1 MAEELEKTQEPKTEL
16 IKRRPVEKIE
26 KNEREEDKSIHGEKT
41 GENERTE
48 HRKVIVVKK
57 KPLTKKPQPKIV
69 VMAANVVAPIVDEP
83 ASEKLK
89 HSQEAVKTDKGE
101 ESERIPEKVKPE
113 SVEKPTETPPVVE
126 NTVKVDPKAV
136 RVFQIKERPHVIAG
150 KVGGRNVGPKPHQEN
165 KSHQRN
171 RNNERQT
178 GQHPAH
184 RQNRWGSVLSGA
196 AQERGGKP
204 DFSSGNVR
212 NNGPHNSPRYPR
224 QQGVSDNRQGRNF
237 GGQRPP
243 RPLVTRIASGIIP
256 QSPPSSDAKP
266 PAKRSFKA
274 KKTVYTRKEKEV
286 EMEEKLHSVKKKI
299 IHSAN
304 PVPKTIEIMEVVSV
318 AELAKKMN
326 LRAAD
331 LIAKLLSMGQLV
343 SINQQIDADTA
354 RLLALEYG
362 ADVKIVSLFDETV
375 IETKVDETVDMTS
388 RPPVVTVMG
397 HVDHGKT
404 KLLDAIRS
412 SDVIA
417 GEFGGITQHI
427 GAYMVETARGRI
439 TFLDTPGHE
448 AFTRMRARGAQVT
461 DIVVLVVAADD
472 GVMPQTIEAIN
483 HAKEANVP
491 IIVAINKIDKLN
503 ANVDRVKTQLSEFG
517 LQPEEWGGQTMFVE
531 ISALKKLGLD
541 KLIESILLEAEIQE
555 LRTNYH
561 RNAEAKVLESRIDHG
576 RGTVAT
582 VIIEKGTLK
591 IGNSFVAGIWPGRVR
606 ALFND
611 KGIRVKEATPAM
623 PVEVIGFDGGI
634 PNAGDPFQVVEDEK
648 FARGI
653 SAKRRELKRI
663 EDAKSVKKITL
674 ENLHDTISEGDI
686 QELKVIV
693 KADVQ
698 GSAEALRSSLE
709 KLSTKEVRLNV
720 IQALPGAINEGDV
733 ELAAASKAIII
744 GFNVRPVPKAK
755 ILADQEKVDIRKYN
769 IIFKATEE
777 IQQAMEGMLKPD
789 MKEEVI
795 ATVEVRNTFKTP
807 KFGVVAG
814 CYVLSGTIKRSAST
828 HVIRDNVELYSG
840 KIASLRR
847 FKDDVKEVAT
857 GFECGLGIEGF
868 DGVQV
873 GDQLEIFEMIEV
885 ARKLVPTRSEK
896 HESL

>member
-1 MAEELEKTQEPKTEL
+1 MAEELERIQEPKTEL
-16 IKRRPVEKIE
+16 IKRHSLEKKGEESKSIQREKTE
-26 KNEREEDKSIHGEKT
+26 KNERI
-41 GENERTE
+41 E

-57 KPLTKKPQPKIV
+57 KPLTRKLQPKIV
-69 VMAANVVAPIVDEP
+69 ITTADVVAPIVAEP
-83 ASEKLK
+83 VVEKTEK
-89 HSQEAVKTDKGE
+89 IEKRSKYSQEVVKTEKSE
-101 ESERIPEKVKPE
+101 ESERILENIKPVSTEK
-113 SVEKPTETPPVVE
+113 SVETSPVVE
-126 NTVKVDPKAV
+126 NAAKIDPKAV

-150 KVGGRNVGPKPHQEN
+150 KVGGRVVGLKAYQENKPHQRN
-165 KSHQRN
+165 KNDGKQD
-171 RNNERQT
+171 
-178 GQHPAH
+178 GQYPDH
-184 RQNRWGSVLSGA
+184 RQSG
-196 AQERGGKP
+196 RGNTSPEKPYEHRGKP
-204 DFSSGNVR
+204 DFSPGNVR
-212 NNGPHNSPRYPR
+212 NNGPRYPR
-224 QQGVSDNRQGRNF
+224 QQGASDNRPGRNF

-243 RPLVTRIASGIIP
+243 RPFGARIASSVIP
-256 QSPPSSDAKP
+256 QSPPSSDVKS

-274 KKTVYTRKEKEV
+274 KKLVYTRREKEV
-286 EMEEKLHSVKKKI
+286 EMEEKLHSAKKKI
-299 IHSAN
+299 IRSAS
-304 PVPKTIEIMEVVSV
+304 PVPKTIEIMEVISV

-343 SINQQIDADTA
+343 SINQQMDVDTA

-375 IETKVDETVDMTS
+375 IETKSDEAIDMMP

-412 SDVIA
+412 SDVVA

-427 GAYMVETARGRI
+427 GAYTVETKRGRI

-483 HAKEANVP
+483 HANEADVP
-491 IIVAINKIDKLN
+491 IIVAINKIDKPD
-503 ANVDRVKTQLSEFG
+503 ANIDRVKTQLSELG

-531 ISALKKLGLD
+531 ISALKKQGLD
-541 KLIESILLEAEIQE
+541 KLIENILLEAEIQE
-555 LRTNYH
+555 LRANYH
-561 RNAEAKVLESRIDHG
+561 RNAEAKVLESRIDPG

-582 VIIEKGTLK
+582 VIIERGTLK
-591 IGNSFVAGIWPGRVR
+591 IGDSFVAGIWPGKVR

-611 KGIRVKEATPAM
+611 KGSRVKEATPAM
-623 PVEVIGFDGGI
+623 PVEVIGFDEGI

-653 SAKRRELKRI
+653 SAKRRELKRV
-663 EDAKSVKKITL
+663 EDAKNVKKITL
-674 ENLHDTISEGDI
+674 ENLHDTIFEGGI

-698 GSAEALRSSLE
+698 GAAEALRSSLE

-733 ELAAASKAIII
+733 ELAIASKAIII

-777 IQQAMEGMLKPD
+777 MQQAMEGMLKPD
-789 MKEEVI
+789 VKEETI

-807 KFGVVAG
+807 KFGVIAG
-814 CYVLSGTIKRSAST
+814 CYVLTGTIKRSASA
-828 HVIRDNVELYSG
+828 HIIRDNVELYSG

-868 DGVQV
+868 NDMQV

-885 ARKLVPTRSEK
+885 ARKLVPSVK
-896 HESL
+896 

>member
-1 MAEELEKTQEPKTEL
+1 MAEELERIQEPKTEL
-16 IKRRPVEKIE
+16 IKRHPLEKKGEEGKFIQREKIE
-26 KNEREEDKSIHGEKT
+26 KNERI
-41 GENERTE
+41 E

-57 KPLTKKPQPKIV
+57 KPLIKKLQPKIV
-69 VMAANVVAPIVDEP
+69 ITAADVVAPIVAE
-83 ASEKLK
+83 SVVEKPEK
-89 HSQEAVKTDKGE
+89 TGKQSKDSQEAVKTEKSE
-101 ESERIPEKVKPE
+101 KLERILEKVK
-113 SVEKPTETPPVVE
+113 SISTDTPTETPPVVE
-126 NTVKVDPKAV
+126 NTVKIDPKAV
-136 RVFQIKERPHVIAG
+136 RVFQIKERPHVVAG
-150 KVGGRNVGPKPHQEN
+150 KVGGRIVGVKAYQEN

-171 RNNERQT
+171 KNDGKQA
-178 GQHPAH
+178 GQHPDH
-184 RQNRWGSVLSGA
+184 RQSGRSNISP
-196 AQERGGKP
+196 EKPREYEGRP
-204 DFSSGNVR
+204 DFSPGNVR
-212 NNGPHNSPRYPR
+212 NNGPRYPR
-224 QQGVSDNRQGRNF
+224 QQGTSDNRLSRNF
-237 GGQRPP
+237 GGQRAP
-243 RPLVTRIASGIIP
+243 RPFGTRIASSATP
-256 QSPPSSDAKP
+256 QSPPSSDVKS

-274 KKTVYTRKEKEV
+274 KKPVYTRRDKKEV

-299 IHSAN
+299 IRSAS
-304 PVPKTIEIMEVVSV
+304 PVPKTIEIMEVISV
-318 AELAKKMN
+318 ADLAKKMN

-343 SINQQIDADTA
+343 SINQQMDVDTA

-375 IETKVDETVDMTS
+375 IETKSDEAADMMP

-412 SDVIA
+412 SDVVA
-417 GEFGGITQHI
+417 SEFGGITQHI
-427 GAYMVETARGRI
+427 GAYTMETERGRI

-472 GVMPQTIEAIN
+472 GVMPQTVEAIN
-483 HAKEANVP
+483 HANEADVP
-491 IIVAINKIDKLN
+491 IIVAINKIDKPD
-503 ANVDRVKTQLSEFG
+503 ANIDRVKTQLSELG

-531 ISALKKLGLD
+531 ISALKKQGLD
-541 KLIESILLEAEIQE
+541 KLIENILLEAEIQE
-555 LRTNYH
+555 LRANYH
-561 RNAEAKVLESRIDHG
+561 RNAEAKVLESRIDPG

-591 IGNSFVAGIWPGRVR
+591 IGDSFVAGIWPGKVR

-611 KGIRVKEATPAM
+611 KGVRVKEATPAM
-623 PVEVIGFDGGI
+623 PVEVIGFDEGI

-653 SAKRRELKRI
+653 SAKRRELKRV
-663 EDAKSVKKITL
+663 EDAKNVKKITL
-674 ENLHDTISEGDI
+674 ENLHDTIFEGGI

-698 GSAEALRSSLE
+698 GAAEALRSSLE
-709 KLSTKEVRLNV
+709 KLSTGEVRLNV

-733 ELAAASKAIII
+733 ELAIASKAIII

-777 IQQAMEGMLKPD
+777 MQQAMEGMLKPD
-789 MKEEVI
+789 MKEGTI

-807 KFGVVAG
+807 KFGVIAG
-814 CYVLSGTIKRSAST
+814 CYVLTGTIKRNASA

-868 DGVQV
+868 NDMQV
-873 GDQLEIFEMIEV
+873 GDQLEIFEMVEV
-885 ARKLVPTRSEK
+885 ARKLVPPVK
-896 HESL
+896 

>member
-1 MAEELEKTQEPKTEL
+1 MAEELEKIQEPKTEL
-16 IKRRPVEKIE
+16 IKRRPLEK
-26 KNEREEDKSIHGEKT
+26 REVEDKSIPGEKT
-41 GENERTE
+41 ERNERSE

-57 KPLTKKPQPKIV
+57 KPVVKRPQPKIV
-69 VMAANVVAPIVDEP
+69 VTATNPVVPVAAEPVV
-83 ASEKLK
+83 EKTENTGK
-89 HSQEAVKTDKGE
+89 QPEYPQETVKTEEGE
-101 ESERIPEKVKPE
+101 QSERILEKVKPV
-113 SVEKPTETPPVVE
+113 STPTENLVETPPAAE
-126 NTVKVDPKAV
+126 NTVKIDPKAV
-136 RVFQIKERPHVIAG
+136 RVFQIKERPHVVAG
-150 KVGGRNVGPKPHQEN
+150 KVGGRNVGIPRPHQEN
-165 KSHQRN
+165 KPYQRN
-171 RNNERQT
+171 RNGGRQP
-178 GQHPAH
+178 GQYINH
-184 RQNRWGSVLSGA
+184 RQGESANASPGEL
-196 AQERGGKP
+196 QERGGRP
-204 DFSSGNVR
+204 DFSSGNIR
-212 NNGPHNSPRYPR
+212 NNGPRYPR
-224 QQGVSDNRQGRNF
+224 QQGAPDNRPGRNF

-243 RPLVTRIASGIIP
+243 RPFVARIASGIIP
-256 QSPPSSDAKP
+256 QSPPPADAKSP
-266 PAKRSFKA
+266 VKRSFKA
-274 KKTVYTRKEKEV
+274 KKPVYTRREKEV
-286 EMEEKLHSVKKKI
+286 EMEDKLRSVKKKI
-299 IHSAN
+299 IRSTS
-304 PVPKTIEIMEVVSV
+304 PVPKIIEIMEVISV

-343 SINQQIDADTA
+343 SINQQMDADTA

-375 IETKVDETVDMTS
+375 IETKSDEIVDMAP

-412 SDVIA
+412 SNVVA

-427 GAYMVETARGRI
+427 GAYTVETERGRI

-448 AFTRMRARGAQVT
+448 AFTRMRARGAQMT

-483 HAKEANVP
+483 HANEADVP
-491 IIVAINKIDKLN
+491 IIVAINKIDKQD
-503 ANVDRVKTQLSEFG
+503 ANIDRVKTQLSELG
-517 LQPEEWGGQTMFVE
+517 LQPEEWGGETMFVE

-541 KLIESILLEAEIQE
+541 RLIESILLEAEIQE
-555 LRTNYH
+555 LQANYN
-561 RNAEAKVLESRIDHG
+561 RSAEAKVLESRIDPG

-582 VIIEKGTLK
+582 IIIEKGTLK
-591 IGNSFVAGIWPGRVR
+591 IGDSFVAGIWPGKVR

-611 KGIRVKEATPAM
+611 KGVRVKEATPAM
-623 PVEVIGFDGGI
+623 PVEVIGFEGGI

-663 EDAKSVKKITL
+663 EDAKNVRKITL
-674 ENLHDTISEGDI
+674 ENLHDTISEGGI

-698 GSAEALRSSLE
+698 GAAEALRSSLE
-709 KLSTKEVRLNV
+709 KLSTREVRLNV

-777 IQQAMEGMLKPD
+777 MQQAMEGMLKPD
-789 MKEEVI
+789 VKEETI
-795 ATVEVRNTFKTP
+795 AMVEVRDTFKTP
-807 KFGVVAG
+807 KFGVIAG
-814 CYVLSGTIKRSAST
+814 CYVLTGTIKRSASA
-828 HVIRDNVELYSG
+828 HIIRDNVELYSG

-868 DGVQV
+868 DDMQV
-873 GDQLEIFEMIEV
+873 GDQLEIFEMVEI
-885 ARKLVPTRSEK
+885 ARKLAST
-896 HESL
+896 